1 MTAEIIMSLLIIAD
15 ASKAP
20 ELFEKSANVYV
31 RMAEEDVIGKAAY
44 IKAFNVDDLKSFV
57 ADTTAEETEA

>member
-1 MTAEIIMSLLIIAD
+1 MTAEIIMSLLIIDD

-31 RMAEEDVIGKAAY
+31 RMSEEDVIGKAAY
-44 IKAFNVDDLKSFV
+44 IKAFNVGDLKSFV

>member
-1 MTAEIIMSLLIIAD
+1 MTAEIIMSLLICID

-44 IKAFNVDDLKSFV
+44 IKAFKAEDLKNFV
-57 ADTTAEETEA
+57 AEETTEETEA